1 MLRLVV
7 ILAGVLLV
15 AGCTSAGTGG
25 EAAAAAGP
33 PRAAQAAGAALAFAA
48 HSDPEVAVV
57 DGYAALPPAVQRGE
71 QPIDLVRGHA
81 DPCARRPGRRFTA
94 AERDAI
100 GGAFHGRS
108 VRFVAD
114 PAAALRA
121 RRAGAL
127 VLATA
132 PPLLAGRRGTVMVV
146 SCVPGPQ
153 QVLVNVEWDGHAWRV
168 VPTAAG

>member
-1 MLRLVV
+1 LLRLVV
-7 ILAGVLLV
+7 TLAGALLL
-15 AGCTSAGTGG
+15 AGCASAGSGG
-25 EAAAAAGP
+25 GAAAGANP
-33 PRAAQAAGAALAFAA
+33 QRAAQAAGAALAFAA
-48 HSDPEVAVV
+48 HSDPHVAVV

-81 DPCARRPGRRFTA
+81 DPCARPPGRRFTA

-100 GGAFHGRS
+100 GAALHGRS
-108 VRFVAD
+108 VQFVAD
-114 PAAALRA
+114 PAAALRT

-127 VLATA
+127 VLAA
-132 PPLLAGRRGTVMVV
+132 AQPLLGGDRGSVMVV

-153 QVLVNVEWDGHAWRV
+153 QVLVNVQWDGHAWRV